1 MRREYKLNALG
12 LGLGPN
18 ELLALAKAEYLKRY
32 STKNEFAYCIIYLVV
47 NRDRTMRVDF
57 KYPQEVQLPM
67 RFIHKRPGG
76 AKPGEKIRNIDI
88 REIRDILI
96 PPYERK
102 YYFDFVF
109 WVLDITTG
117 NYWATNLWTGRV
129 CADLRY
135 YLSEERKIQY
145 VRIGERLA
153 EKYNMTFVLGHVN
166 LKTARFRSSSGI
178 MRLIKYGWIPTISL
192 LPQPYG
198 EMIRIIESTNDMSQ
212 VDTNAT
218 NLFDS
223 QLLDDILDR
232 WLKASLVKGRIDIL
246 STAIERF
253 RSNDFI
259 SCVHILLPQI
269 EGLINEHIRRKRCV
283 PEEKLKERFKQF
295 GNLVKAEEFN
305 SKMTIYLCNILTS
318 HLQHTFYREWYPFPR
333 KGRLY
338 RGSLVTPQRH
348 LILHGKTIKQYF
360 TAANCLKLICVI
372 DAIILLS
379 LRSNEV
385 KVTKKRKD

>member
-1 MRREYKLNALG
+1 MKREYKLNALD
-12 LGLGPN
+12 LELGPN

-32 STKNEFAYCIIYLVV
+32 STKEKFAYCIIYLVI
-47 NRDRTMRVDF
+47 NRDRTMRLDF

-76 AKPGEKIRNIDI
+76 AKPGEVIRNIDI
-88 REIRDILI
+88 REIRDISI
-96 PPYERK
+96 PPYERR

-109 WVLDITTG
+109 WVLDINTG

-135 YLSEERKIQY
+135 YLSARRKFQY
-145 VRIGERLA
+145 RRIGERLA
-153 EKYNMTFVLGHVN
+153 EKYNMTSVLGHVN
-166 LKTARFRSSSGI
+166 LKTGRLRPSSGI
-178 MRLIKYGWIPTISL
+178 RQLIKYGWIPTISL

-198 EMIRIIESTNDMSQ
+198 EMVRIIESTNDMSQ
-212 VDTNAT
+212 VDAAAT
-218 NLFDS
+218 SLFNS
-223 QLLDDILDR
+223 QVLDDILAR
-232 WLKASLVKGRIDIL
+232 WLKASLAKGRMDIL
-246 STAIERF
+246 STAIKRF
-253 RSNDFI
+253 KSNDFI

-269 EGLINEHIRRKRCV
+269 EGLVNEHIRRKRHV
-283 PEEKLKERFKQF
+283 PEGKMPERFKQF

-305 SKMTIYLCNILTS
+305 SRMTVYLCNILTS
-318 HLQHTFYREWYPFPR
+318 HLERAFYRKWYPSPR

-338 RGSLVTPQRH
+338 RGLQVAPQRN
-348 LILHGKTIKQYF
+348 LILHGKTINQYF

-379 LRSNEV
+379 LRRNEV
-385 KVTKKRKD
+385 KVAKKA